1 MNISNEIISAMCG
14 AVAGGIV
21 SCVFNYFND
30 RRKERRMDEKEEEKE
45 RQRRF
50 ENRPEFKIIECQ
62 ENCCPEIEESLS
74 EKLCIVTAEFKAS
87 VEKDFVYA
95 NFAEDEIDEKEWT
108 SVRYRLEN
116 VGKTDVSS
124 VSLICQDKRHF
135 WLCEKYYA
143 QDFMKSRI
151 LHYVAHFDNKIRVG
165 ESFEIILFYNKKHNY
180 LPMIDIGMQD
190 PGNHFWVQPLFAPQN
205 RVGDSR
211 EIEYS
216 EYLDAIKPNVAEDC
230 FKHPWLW

>member
-1 MNISNEIISAMCG
+1 MDCSNEIISAICG
-14 AVAGGIV
+14 AVAGGAV
-21 SCVFNYFND
+21 SCLFNYLND
-30 RRKERRMDEKEEEKE
+30 RRKERRADEKEEEKE
-45 RQRRF
+45 HQRRF
-50 ENRPEFKIIECQ
+50 DNRPELKIIEYQ
-62 ENCCPEIEESLS
+62 ENYEHKIEESLS
-74 EKLCIVTAEFKAS
+74 ENFVVVTAEFKAS
-87 VEKDFVYA
+87 VEGDYVYA
-95 NFAEDEIDEKEWT
+95 NFAKNEIDEREWT

-116 VGKTDVSS
+116 VGKTDVSTI
-124 VSLICQDKRHF
+124 SLICQDKRHF

-165 ESFEIILFYNKKHNY
+165 ENFEIILFYNKKHTH
-180 LPMIDIGMQD
+180 LPMLDIGMQD
-190 PGNHFWVQPLFAPQN
+190 PGNHFWVQPLFAPKN

-216 EYLDAIKPNVAEDC
+216 EYLDAIRPDVAEDC